1 VTLFVFVFVVSLFPT
16 VVAVV
21 AAAAAATPGLDLG
34 RGGDMSDLRND

>member
-1 VTLFVFVFVVSLFPT
+1 MTLFVFVFVVSLFPT

-21 AAAAAATPGLDLG
+21 AAAAATPGLDLG